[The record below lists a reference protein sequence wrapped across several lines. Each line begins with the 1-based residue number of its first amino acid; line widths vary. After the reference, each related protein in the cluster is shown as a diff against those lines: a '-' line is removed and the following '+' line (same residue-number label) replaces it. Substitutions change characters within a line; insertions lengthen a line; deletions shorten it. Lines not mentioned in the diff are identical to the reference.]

1 MSGGTGLTGLV
12 QLAASG
18 PSPLWYATR
27 AGGTV
32 ALVLLTATVALG
44 IATGGQYV
52 PRRMA
57 RFELGTLH
65 RNLSLLTLAFL
76 ALHIVTAIADTYVT
90 LSWYDA
96 VLPFGASYRP
106 LWLGLGTVAFDLML
120 AILATSAIRLRLG
133 RRRWKAVH
141 WLAYASW
148 PLALFHGAGTGS
160 DTRLTLQLV
169 IYVGCLALVI
179 AAIWWRLYRAGPGR
193 VAARLWAAVAAGAVP
208 AVLAGFL
215 TAGPL
220 QPGWANR
227 AAPAGTARNTA
238 SAPAHHEEGIE

>member
-1 MSGGTGLTGLV
+1 
-12 QLAASG
+12 
-18 PSPLWYATR
+18 
-27 AGGTV
+27 
-32 ALVLLTATVALG
+32 
-44 IATGGQYV
+44 
-52 PRRMA
+52 MA

-90 LSWYDA
+90 LNWSDA

-120 AILATSAIRLRLG
+120 AILATSGIRFRLG

-160 DTRLTLQLV
+160 DTRLSLQLV
-169 IYVGCLALVI
+169 IYTGCLALVI
-179 AAIWWRLYRAGPGR
+179 AAVWWRLYRAGPGH
-193 VAARLWAAVAAGAVP
+193 VAARLWAAVAAGAIP

-220 QPGWANR
+220 QPGWASR
-227 AAPAGTARNTA
+227 AAAGTAGTTA
-238 SAPAHHEEGIE
+238 SAPTHHKGGTE

>member
-120 AILATSAIRLRLG
+120 AILATSAIRRRHRLG
-133 RRRWKAVH
+133 HPADAATGDLRRLSRSCHRRHLVAALPSGPRPRRR
-141 WLAYASW
+141 
-148 PLALFHGAGTGS
+148 PALGCRRRGRRPRR
-160 DTRLTLQLV
+160 TRR
-169 IYVGCLALVI
+169 IPD
-179 AAIWWRLYRAGPGR
+179 RGPTP
-193 VAARLWAAVAAGAVP
+193 ARLGKPRCAGRDREDH
-208 AVLAGFL
+208 GI
-215 TAGPL
+215 
-220 QPGWANR
+220 R
-227 AAPAGTARNTA
+227 ARAPRRRY
-238 SAPAHHEEGIE
+238 